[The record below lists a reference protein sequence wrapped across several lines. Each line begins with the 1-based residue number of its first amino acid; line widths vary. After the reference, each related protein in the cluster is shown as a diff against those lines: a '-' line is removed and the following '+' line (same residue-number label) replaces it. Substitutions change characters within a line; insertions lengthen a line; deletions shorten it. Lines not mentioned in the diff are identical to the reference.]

1 MSEMFVMQR
10 FLQPNVLKKMG
21 LHYFDSW
28 AATFGE
34 VISSLEITPEGSGY
48 RIKNRFAKFHNL
60 PELMNIF
67 KLIADIQTSDTLDLP
82 VPKVKGGKAAV
93 EVSECSEFQKLIMQ
107 SFVERAEAI
116 RKREVDPSVDN
127 MLKLTNEAKLMAID
141 PRLVY
146 EDAPVDPD
154 SKLNT
159 CIRNVYGI
167 WENTADNRLTQVI
180 FCDSGTPKPGQF
192 NVYDETKQQLIQMG
206 VPENEIAFV
215 HDAKTDAQRD
225 EMFDK
230 MRKGELRILLGSTG
244 KLGTGTNIQTK
255 LIALHHL
262 DVPWRPSDIIQRDG
276 RGIRQYNTNPEIE
289 IYRYVTKG
297 TFDSYLWQIQEQK
310 LRYITQIMTSKSIS
324 RSCEDTDETVLTAA
338 EVKAIATDNPMLAE
352 KMEVDNEVT
361 RLKLLRGNW
370 SNEKLTLERNINSY
384 YPELITKCE
393 GRIERIQHD
402 IALLEKHKS
411 DDFRMAIDGS
421 TYDERAKAGEAFAT
435 VMKAKCEVGGGAVP
449 IGEYCGFQVL
459 GERKNLIDTEI
470 RIIGKGGYS
479 TPVGESGLGSITR
492 IENLA
497 NKLPTFLQESEQTL
511 SKTKSQLDEAKI
523 IVLQPFQFEEKL
535 GDYIARQSDIN
546 SKLEFKELSKQEG
559 EFMNEGGEDE
569 NAEEYDDEEIEY
581 EDEDEAACM

>member
-1 MSEMFVMQR
+1 
-10 FLQPNVLKKMG
+10 
-21 LHYFDSW
+21 
-28 AATFGE
+28 
-34 VISSLEITPEGSGY
+34 
-48 RIKNRFAKFHNL
+48 
-60 PELMNIF
+60 
-67 KLIADIQTSDTLDLP
+67 
-82 VPKVKGGKAAV
+82 
-93 EVSECSEFQKLIMQ
+93 
-107 SFVERAEAI
+107 
-116 RKREVDPSVDN
+116 
-127 MLKLTNEAKLMAID
+127 
-141 PRLVY
+141 
-146 EDAPVDPD
+146 
-154 SKLNT
+154 
-159 CIRNVYGI
+159 
-167 WENTADNRLTQVI
+167 
-180 FCDSGTPKPGQF
+180 
-192 NVYDETKQQLIQMG
+192 MG

-230 MRKGELRILLGSTG
+230 MRKGEIRILLGSTG

-370 SNEKLTLERNINSY
+370 NNEKLTLERNINSY
-384 YPELITKCE
+384 YPELIAKCE

-402 IALLEKHKS
+402 IALLEKHRS
-411 DDFRMAIDGS
+411 DDFRMAIDGR

-435 VMKAKCEVGGGAVP
+435 VMNAKCEVGGGAVP

-459 GERKNLIDTEI
+459 GERKNFTDTEI

-479 TPVGESGLGSITR
+479 TPIGESGLGSITR

-497 NKLPTFLQESEQTL
+497 NKLPSFLQESEQTL
-511 SKTKSQLDEAKI
+511 TKTKSQLDEAKI

-535 GDYIARQSDIN
+535 NDYIARQSDIN

-569 NAEEYDDEEIEY
+569 TAEEYDDEEIEY